1 MIIAISSIL
10 YLEVLNLLSV
20 IPINEPVMVSIVPI
34 IIKSKKDQLTSSVNV
49 IAINGI
55 ESNIL
60 TVYKILVIM

>member
-10 YLEVLNLLSV
+10 LLEGLNCLS
-20 IPINEPVMVSIVPI
+20 ILPINEPVMVSIVPI

>member
-10 YLEVLNLLSV
+10 FSEGLNCLS
-20 IPINEPVMVSIVPI
+20 ILPINEPVMVSIVPI

>member
-34 IIKSKKDQLTSSVNV
+34 IKKKKKDQLTSSVNV